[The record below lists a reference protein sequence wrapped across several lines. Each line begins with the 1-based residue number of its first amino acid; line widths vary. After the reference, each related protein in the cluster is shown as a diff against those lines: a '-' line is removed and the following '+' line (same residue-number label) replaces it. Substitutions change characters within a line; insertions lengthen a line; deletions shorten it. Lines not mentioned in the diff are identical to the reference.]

1 MTLGVQTTKTETK
14 ERHVSWQQVYK
25 IRRQEFV
32 LFRFIALGPIN
43 MKLTTSRYCV
53 MLIVQFGLLLVD
65 ISVNC
70 FSDFA
75 RKSSVVLLLLF
86 M

>member
-1 MTLGVQTTKTETK
+1 M
-14 ERHVSWQQVYK
+14 
-25 IRRQEFV
+25 